1 MKYEINEDI
10 LDSSSFSEYEFE
22 SLKDEIKIMLKEINK
37 DISYDSEN
45 MSNEEDES
53 KENMK
58 SDFMDESNYFAKK
71 DNYSEKGN
79 LILNNN
85 SNDTKGKLNNLN
97 NPFIKAQK
105 NLELTEDLKQ
115 NNIKKEKQEIKNSE
129 NKFNNKPPY
138 NFNNKEGK
146 VLNKESIL
154 VSKEDL
160 IDYSSDKN
168 KHNYWYKKFSYSGK
182 TFIQMTKNKDG
193 KKNEYIIY

>member
-1 MKYEINEDI
+1 MKKTKKKKKEKKKESSSNEETKNKVKYEINEDY
-10 LDSSSFSEYEFE
+10 LYSSSFSEYEFE

-85 SNDTKGKLNNLN
+85 SNDTKGKLNSLN

-105 NLELTEDLKQ
+105 NLELTEELKH
-115 NNIKKEKQEIKNSE
+115 NNIKKEKDEIKISE
-129 NKFNNKPPY
+129 NK
-138 NFNNKEGK
+138 
-146 VLNKESIL
+146 
-154 VSKEDL
+154 
-160 IDYSSDKN
+160 
-168 KHNYWYKKFSYSGK
+168 
-182 TFIQMTKNKDG
+182 
-193 KKNEYIIY
+193 

>member
-45 MSNEEDES
+45 MSNKEYES

-58 SDFMDESNYFAKK
+58 SDFMDESNYLAKK

-85 SNDTKGKLNNLN
+85 LNH
-97 NPFIKAQK
+97 
-105 NLELTEDLKQ
+105 
-115 NNIKKEKQEIKNSE
+115 
-129 NKFNNKPPY
+129 
-138 NFNNKEGK
+138 NKEN
-146 VLNKESIL
+146 LTIP
-154 VSKEDL
+154 
-160 IDYSSDKN
+160 
-168 KHNYWYKKFSYSGK
+168 
-182 TFIQMTKNKDG
+182 
-193 KKNEYIIY
+193 IIHTLKLRKIWN

>member
-45 MSNEEDES
+45 ISNEEDES
-53 KENMK
+53 KKNIK
-58 SDFMDESNYFAKK
+58 SDFMDESNYLTKK

-115 NNIKKEKQEIKNSE
+115 NNIKKEKEEIKISE
-129 NKFNNKPPY
+129 NKYNNKPPY

-146 VLNKESIL
+146 V
-154 VSKEDL
+154 
-160 IDYSSDKN
+160 KN
-168 KHNYWYKKFSYSGK
+168 LY
-182 TFIQMTKNKDG
+182 
-193 KKNEYIIY
+193 

>member
-1 MKYEINEDI
+1 
-10 LDSSSFSEYEFE
+10 
-22 SLKDEIKIMLKEINK
+22 MLKEINK

-115 NNIKKEKQEIKNSE
+115 NNIKKEKEK
-129 NKFNNKPPY
+129 NNKYEGLNEEELKKIRDKLLVERNDTTNLY
-138 NFNNKEGK
+138 NKIPIKVNKIEQIKKRDELEKKLAQINN
-146 VLNKESIL
+146 
-154 VSKEDL
+154 DL
-160 IDYSSDKN
+160 MQIRLRLKGN
-168 KHNYWYKKFSYSGK
+168 
-182 TFIQMTKNKDG
+182 I
-193 KKNEYIIY
+193 